1 MVVRTGFEP
10 VNSITERIYSPRPL
24 ATWIPYQAFLKVLHS
39 TNFLFFAKLFFKKFL
54 NRKKS
59 RAMLCPAL
67 PQSPKLPCYLSAIL
81 RTGGMSVIL
90 LSPRKI
96 LPISPVRYR

>member
-54 NRKKS
+54 NRKKKQGN
-59 RAMLCPAL
+59 AL
-67 PQSPKLPCYLSAIL
+67 PRPA
-81 RTGGMSVIL
+81 
-90 LSPRKI
+90 
-96 LPISPVRYR
+96 